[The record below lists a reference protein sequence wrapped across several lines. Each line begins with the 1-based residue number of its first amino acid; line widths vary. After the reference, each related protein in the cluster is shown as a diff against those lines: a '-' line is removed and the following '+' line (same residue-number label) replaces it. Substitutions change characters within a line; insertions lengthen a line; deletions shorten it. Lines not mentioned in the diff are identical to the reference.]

1 MIISRTPFRI
11 SFFGGGTDYPVW
23 YNKNGGAV
31 INVTINKYCFIT
43 IRRLPPFFEYKHRI
57 RYYIREDVKSISEI
71 KHPSV
76 RECLKFL
83 NHDDGIEIV
92 HHADLPAQSGLGSS
106 STFTVGLLNAIYALN
121 NYMPSKRELA
131 INAIHVEQDLIRE
144 NVGSQDQ
151 TAAAFGGLNRIDF
164 GGNEQISVKPII
176 LSEEKIQLLQDNLML
191 FFTGLS
197 RTASDIAKEQIRST
211 NKKSK
216 ELKTMQD
223 LLEEAFSI
231 LISKNTPMDE
241 FGLLMNDQWQIKRS
255 ITKMISNSEIDS
267 IYEAGIRA
275 GALGGKLLGAGG
287 GGFILFYVQP
297 NKQKSVKNKLKHLL
311 HVPLRFEFTGS
322 QIIYSSHDDNF

>member
-1 MIISRTPFRI
+1 M
-11 SFFGGGTDYPVW
+11 
-23 YNKNGGAV
+23 
-31 INVTINKYCFIT
+31 
-43 IRRLPPFFEYKHRI
+43 
-57 RYYIREDVKSISEI
+57 
-71 KHPSV
+71 
-76 RECLKFL
+76 
-83 NHDDGIEIV
+83 V
-92 HHADLPAQSGLGSS
+92 HHADLPARSGLGSS
-106 STFTVGLLNAIYALN
+106 STFTVGLLNAIYALKN
-121 NYMPSKRELA
+121 HMPSKRELA

-164 GGNEQISVKPII
+164 GGNEHISVKPIV
-176 LSEEKIQLLQDNLML
+176 LSQEKIQLLQDNLML

-211 NKKSK
+211 TKKSK
-216 ELKTMQD
+216 ELKTMLD
-223 LLEEAFSI
+223 LLEEAFSV
-231 LISKNTPMDE
+231 LINKNTPMDE

-311 HVPLRFEFTGS
+311 HVPLRFDYTGS